1 MATIREIARLT
12 NVSPTTVSNVIHG
25 RTDKV
30 SVENVRRIQQA
41 LQDHHYFPKY
51 GLEVMQK
58 GKTRIVGI
66 VAYIRHYYKSL
77 IDDAFY
83 GSIIGALEKEIR
95 QVGYYTMLLIENDRD
110 AIYQAV
116 KSWNMS
122 GLITITFPWQ
132 DYHCQQ
138 SAEKAIKAVIVSLH
152 WPTGIP
158 KSHDLSF
165 LLNQIHN
172 YISIPDAIGDAAD
185 ALRS

>member
-110 AIYQAV
+110 AIY
-116 KSWNMS
+116 
-122 GLITITFPWQ
+122 
-132 DYHCQQ
+132 
-138 SAEKAIKAVIVSLH
+138 
-152 WPTGIP
+152 
-158 KSHDLSF
+158 
-165 LLNQIHN
+165 
-172 YISIPDAIGDAAD
+172 
-185 ALRS
+185 